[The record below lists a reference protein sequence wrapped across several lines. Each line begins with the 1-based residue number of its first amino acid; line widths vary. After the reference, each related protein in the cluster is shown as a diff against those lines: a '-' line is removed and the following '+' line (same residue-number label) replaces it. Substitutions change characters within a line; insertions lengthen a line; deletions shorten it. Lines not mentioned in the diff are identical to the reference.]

1 MPDMH
6 SKESLKGDY
15 ALDKNYSFIGSRVQ
29 GAFGEF
35 LRVPAINL
43 VPIGELS
50 FDQAA
55 FIEPITVCLHPILRL
70 DNLLGK
76 DVVVT
81 GAGTIGLLAIQIFKS
96 MGCRE
101 IIASDISD
109 GKLELAKQMGATHVC
124 NPIRNPSKRFANV
137 SLKTGLM
144 SFLNHLEQG
153 LQKYQLYKLLGVEE
167 PSYWWERRTLH

>member
-1 MPDMH
+1 M
-6 SKESLKGDY
+6 
-15 ALDKNYSFIGSRVQ
+15 
-29 GAFGEF
+29 
-35 LRVPAINL
+35 

-124 NPIRNPSKRFANV
+124 NPIREPLEAVCERELENGARRF
-137 SLKTGLM
+137 
-144 SFLNHLEQG
+144 
-153 LQKYQLYKLLGVEE
+153 
-167 PSYWWERRTLH
+167 